1 MGLMQLLTVGRSL
14 DEARDRPHRYKLL
27 SGGMPTFGHAR
38 GMRAGPKS
46 SLGTAVAGEPQERAV
61 EPEERGSVG
70 TTTIVGDQMM
80 KAEAADGTAKA
91 ATAFPLG
98 RWALKAN
105 PFKSPAQATAQPVVQ
120 GELSLEKV
128 KVVRNDLS
136 DSDLELVAASQPA
149 KAAAPQAENVFAA
162 GAKKPSLLV
171 RLKSRLFRA
180 KAR

>member
-1 MGLMQLLTVGRSL
+1 
-14 DEARDRPHRYKLL
+14 
-27 SGGMPTFGHAR
+27 
-38 GMRAGPKS
+38 MRVGPKS
-46 SLGTAVAGEPQERAV
+46 SLGAAVLDEPQEGAAGR
-61 EPEERGSVG
+61 EERVSAE
-70 TTTIVGDQMM
+70 TETIVGEQTM
-80 KAEAADGTAKA
+80 KAEPAEGTGKA
-91 ATAFPLG
+91 ATGFPLG

-105 PFKSPAQATAQPVVQ
+105 PFKSPAQGAAPPVVQ

-149 KAAAPQAENVFAA
+149 KAAAPLAENVFAA

-171 RLKSRLFRA
+171 RLKSRLLRA